1 MKMQNISSVVQ
12 KQFESNGT
20 EGVEFNPFEV
30 FRLNSRTQEEGFFL
44 DNWNNQGLSVF
55 GFAPQKSDSGIV
67 GSDALEAQGFLKTL
81 KEYQDCL
88 NKEVSLPEQFEFE
101 AGLIALCGYELRR
114 EFENIRQSKVRTS
127 EFPDWYIGDFRNV
140 VVYEHSTG
148 VYWASKDAL
157 SWFKDISTV
166 SKLADSRW
174 GGMKPTILN
183 TDYESWVKKTK
194 EYILAGDIFQA
205 NLAQA
210 FEVNYSNGD
219 ALSLYSKIRA
229 LNPSPYACVI
239 FNKKQNWKVLSNSP
253 ELLFDIKDSKITT
266 KPIAGTRKR
275 GGTPQEDE
283 ALREDL
289 FGSEKEMAEHLML
302 VDLERNDLGR
312 VAKTGSVV
320 VEDFAGCEYY
330 KHVMHI
336 VSTVVADL
344 REDLCVADVLKALFP
359 GGTITGAPKIRSM
372 EIIDELEVKP
382 RGFYTGSLGWVAPGG
397 NCEFNI
403 LIRTLQLLG
412 GDSDGES
419 WLHVGAGLVADSIP
433 EREYKETLHKAE
445 SWKSVLEAEK

>member
-1 MKMQNISSVVQ
+1 M
-12 KQFESNGT
+12 
-20 EGVEFNPFEV
+20 
-30 FRLNSRTQEEGFFL
+30 
-44 DNWNNQGLSVF
+44 
-55 GFAPQKSDSGIV
+55 
-67 GSDALEAQGFLKTL
+67 
-81 KEYQDCL
+81 
-88 NKEVSLPEQFEFE
+88 
-101 AGLIALCGYELRR
+101 
-114 EFENIRQSKVRTS
+114 
-127 EFPDWYIGDFRNV
+127 
-140 VVYEHSTG
+140 
-148 VYWASKDAL
+148 
-157 SWFKDISTV
+157 
-166 SKLADSRW
+166 
-174 GGMKPTILN
+174 
-183 TDYESWVKKTK
+183 
-194 EYILAGDIFQA
+194 
-205 NLAQA
+205 
-210 FEVNYSNGD
+210 
-219 ALSLYSKIRA
+219 
-229 LNPSPYACVI
+229 
-239 FNKKQNWKVLSNSP
+239 SNSP

-275 GGTPQEDE
+275 GGTLQEDE

-312 VAKTGSVV
+312 VAITGSVV

-412 GDSDGES
+412 GDSDGKS